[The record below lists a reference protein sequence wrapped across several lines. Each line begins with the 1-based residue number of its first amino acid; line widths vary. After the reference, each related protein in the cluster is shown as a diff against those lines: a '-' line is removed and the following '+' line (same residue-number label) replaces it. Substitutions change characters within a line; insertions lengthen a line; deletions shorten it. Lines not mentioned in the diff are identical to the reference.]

1 MESPDSLAPAPIFNV
16 VGDLVALGPLRRDL
30 APLELRWA
38 NDFTATR
45 AYDDVPLPVTEET
58 FLATHDR
65 IVGQGRHILFTL
77 YERATERPIGHTGL
91 LRVEWRDRTAEFDLF
106 IGPPEARGKGYGSEA
121 TRLVLDYAF
130 TALGLHSVFLR
141 VYAFNLAGIRVY
153 EKAGFREA
161 ARQRECFWMNGR
173 FWDLLY
179 MDCLAREFARSGSPV
194 LGRIFA
200 PDAPREGRPA

>member
-1 MESPDSLAPAPIFNV
+1 MESPDSPAPAPILNV
-16 VGDLVALGPLRRDL
+16 VGERVALGPLRRDL
-30 APLELRWA
+30 ASLRLRWA
-38 NDFTATR
+38 NDFTAIR
-45 AYDDVPLPVTEET
+45 AYDIPRPVTEED

-65 IVGQGRHILFTL
+65 IIREGRHILFTL

-91 LRVEWRDRTAEFDLF
+91 LRVQARDRNGEFDLF
-106 IGPPEARGKGYGSEA
+106 IGEPDARGRGYGSEA

-130 TALGLHSVFLR
+130 TALGLSSVFLR

-153 EKAGFREA
+153 EKAGFRVA

-179 MDCLAREFARSGSPV
+179 MDCLAREFARSASPV
-194 LGRIFA
+194 LGRIVV
-200 PDAPREGRPA
+200 PDAPREGRSG